1 MWVFVIFNARVR
13 FFFFLEAAFAVAFGA
28 AGIAEEAES
37 SSELWE
43 KKLELSACFRGKR
56 RGL

>member
-13 FFFFLEAAFAVAFGA
+13 FFFFLEAAVAVAFGA

-37 SSELWE
+37 SSVL
-43 KKLELSACFRGKR
+43 
-56 RGL
+56 